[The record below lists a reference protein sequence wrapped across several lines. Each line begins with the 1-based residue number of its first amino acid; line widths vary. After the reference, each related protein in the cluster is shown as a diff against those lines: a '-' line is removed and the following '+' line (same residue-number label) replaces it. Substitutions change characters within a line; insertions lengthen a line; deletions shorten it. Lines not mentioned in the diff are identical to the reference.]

1 MLRCAAV
8 KLLVLGATGGTG
20 QQVVIQALDAGHD
33 VTALARSPGK
43 VTIHHPRLRVL
54 QGGLPDA
61 GALAEAMRSQDAVIS
76 AIGRGNTFKS
86 DRLIERS
93 VPVILAAMHN
103 AKVPRLMFT
112 SAVGVGATFQA
123 SPWMAKLFFRTLLR
137 EIYADK
143 AIGEDL
149 IRKSGL
155 DWTIVQPGLLNDGPL
170 TKRYRCGE
178 QLAMSR
184 MPKISRANTAHFLL
198 DRINDASTSGRTI
211 VIAD

>member
-20 QQVVIQALDAGHD
+20 QQVVTQALDAGYD
-33 VTALARSPGK
+33 VTALARAPGK
-43 VTIHHPRLRVL
+43 ITIHHSSLRVL
-54 QGGLPDA
+54 QGELPDA
-61 GALAEAMRSQDAVIS
+61 RALAEAMRSQDAVIS
-76 AIGRGNTFKS
+76 AIGRGKTFKS
-86 DRLIERS
+86 DHLIERS
-93 VPVILAAMHN
+93 VPAILAAMHN

-112 SAVGVGATFQA
+112 SALGVGATFQD

-143 AIGEDL
+143 LIGDDL

-155 DWTIVQPGLLNDGPL
+155 DWTIVQPGVLTDGPL
-170 TKRYRCGE
+170 TRRYRCGE
-178 QLAMSR
+178 RLAMSG
-184 MPKISRANTAHFLL
+184 MPKISRANAAHFML

-211 VIAD
+211 VIAE